1 MNIIIQ
7 PFHDFK
13 KWIDEGFR
21 TRDAHL
27 FKSFEKNDVIEKII
41 IINRPVSLAE
51 IVLKR
56 KPWKTKSSEMINVYD
71 DGKLS
76 IQKMNKKVY
85 IIDLKSN
92 DFFKVLFLKRKW
104 WFHAFRNKKNLDKV
118 KFALD
123 FLEVKYFNLLLQNPM
138 AIGLND
144 LNPNNFIFD
153 AIDNWLEHPQ
163 MRNDKRL
170 LINNYDYINNKADFL
185 ISVSR
190 NNFKLF
196 PKINFKF
203 EIPNGVDLDFF
214 NIETYKVN
222 RNNKNVVYGYVG
234 KIQERFDFDLLE
246 SCLQYF
252 QEDSFKIYGPFL
264 DSQSKRKAKLLKSKY
279 PNLYFEGEVKY
290 DKLPNILNAI
300 DIAILPHQLNEFTK
314 SMSPLKLYEYL
325 AAGKQI
331 VTTDVNGELN
341 LSRYIYVA
349 KDSKDFISKC
359 VMAKEIL
366 VQNNYQFEEKVLL
379 SLESD
384 ISWDSRAKKIIEVI
398 R

>member
-27 FKSFEKNDVIEKII
+27 FKSFEKIDSIEKII

-56 KPWKTKSSEMINVYD
+56 KPWRTHSVEMTNVYD
-71 DGKLS
+71 DGVLS
-76 IQKMNKKVY
+76 IQKISKKVY
-85 IIDLKSN
+85 IIDLRSN
-92 DFFKVLFLKRKW
+92 DFFSVIFLKRKW
-104 WFHAFRNKKNLDKV
+104 WFHTFQNTKNLK
-118 KFALD
+118 KIEFALD
-123 FLEVKYFNLLLQNPM
+123 FLKIKDFNLILQNPM
-138 AIGLND
+138 AIGLNN
-144 LNPNNFIFD
+144 LNPNKFIFD

-163 MRNDKRL
+163 MKKDKYL
-170 LINNYDYINNKADFL
+170 LFDNYEYIDNEADVI
-185 ISVSR
+185 ISVSK
-190 NNFKLF
+190 NNFNLF
-196 PKINFKF
+196 PKIDFKF

-214 NIETYKVN
+214 NIKSYKAK
-222 RNNKNVVYGYVG
+222 RNNQNVVYGYIG

-246 SCLQYF
+246 RCLQHF

-264 DSQSKRKAKLLKSKY
+264 DNQSKIRAKLLNSKY
-279 PNLYFEGEVKY
+279 PNVYFEGEVKY
-290 DKLPNILNAI
+290 DNLPNILNSI

-341 LSRYIYVA
+341 LSKYIYVA

-359 VMAKEIL
+359 ATAKEL
-366 VQNNYQFEEKVLL
+366 LAQGNYQLEEKVLL

-384 ISWDSRAKKIIEVI
+384 ISWDSRANKIIEVI
-398 R
+398 K